1 MMIFMQSRDLMNEWA
16 RRYVAVMIADI
27 TVGREIDASQKL
39 GLVHKT
45 RYIKLCM
52 DITSQTVLSL
62 NLDIATYEFI

>member
-39 GLVHKT
+39 ML
-45 RYIKLCM
+45 RRNW
-52 DITSQTVLSL
+52 TSYTQPTICTVK
-62 NLDIATYEFI
+62 NEVCIPH